1 MKTDKNSRTTT
12 TEGTQP
18 KPELTVPDNSP
29 QGKPGKYW
37 VHLYWIH
44 TDEAIHKI
52 TAKSLAQAEAMAYK
66 IGSSRSRVGEFLF
79 LKLVSAFV
87 YGLEM
92 VFDVG
97 KNRLRWADA

>member
-66 IGSSRSRVGEFLF
+66 IKPEQLPEDELYCIEGEIVINSVRPI
-79 LKLVSAFV
+79 KE
-87 YGLEM
+87 GNIN
-92 VFDVG
+92 D
-97 KNRLRWADA
+97 

>member
-1 MKTDKNSRTTT
+1 
-12 TEGTQP
+12 
-18 KPELTVPDNSP
+18 
-29 QGKPGKYW
+29 
-37 VHLYWIH
+37 
-44 TDEAIHKI
+44 
-52 TAKSLAQAEAMAYK
+52 
-66 IGSSRSRVGEFLF
+66 VGEFLF